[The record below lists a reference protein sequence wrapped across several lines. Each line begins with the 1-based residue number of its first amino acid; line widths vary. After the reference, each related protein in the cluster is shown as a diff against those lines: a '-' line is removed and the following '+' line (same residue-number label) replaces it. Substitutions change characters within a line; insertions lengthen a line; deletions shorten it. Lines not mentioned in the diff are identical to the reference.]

1 LCSQS
6 HFSYY
11 FMEPNIFSSPD
22 YFLSNRL
29 ILSPAGCS
37 HSLGQDGSYIYPL
50 QNTEIWYFHV
60 NHKEKTFCKINVF
73 SHQKNGEVKLK

>member
-37 HSLGQDGSYIYPL
+37 HSLGQDGSCIYPL
-50 QNTEIWYFHV
+50 ERWYFHV
-60 NHKEKTFCKINVF
+60 NHKEKTFCKIYVF
-73 SHQKNGEVKLK
+73 SHQKNGERKLK